1 MMVFTTIQEAFDWIC
16 ANSGEDTVTVE
27 VKQ

>member
-1 MMVFTTIQEAFDWIC
+1 MVFTTVQEAFDWIC
-16 ANSGEDTVTVE
+16 ANCGEGAVMVE